1 MAHGV
6 TAKRFGQA
14 SLHTLRWM
22 LVMLRNGRLPA
33 GLGALAL
40 AAILTFVVT
49 DTKFRINRV
58 VVTGVAS
65 LSGSTV
71 AESTGVLGQ
80 SVFRVDATAVARNIV
95 ALPGVQ
101 HVEVSSVAP
110 DTLLVR
116 VQERQPVL
124 IWEASDGS
132 YLIDDSGAVLARLE
146 QANVVSLPRL
156 RAVAGIPSPAV
167 GGRVSITSVHAV
179 VALSE
184 RLPTDAGVTTAAI
197 ALDPTVG
204 LIVQTERWRVVMGND
219 EHLGQKLAVLKS
231 LVRDQSWIDLDLRDP
246 DRPVLKKIQTQ
257 PTVVATPVRKP

>member
-1 MAHGV
+1 MARGV

-14 SLHTLRWM
+14 FLHILRWM

-33 GLGALAL
+33 GVGALAL

-49 DTKFRINRV
+49 DTRFRVNRV

-65 LSGSTV
+65 LSGSAV

-80 SVFRVDATAVARNIV
+80 SVFSVDAASVARKIV

-101 HVEVSSVAP
+101 QAEVSSDAP

-116 VQERQPVL
+116 VRERQPVM
-124 IWEASDGS
+124 IWEASDAA
-132 YLIDDSGAVLARLE
+132 YLIDDSGAVLSRLE
-146 QANVVSLPRL
+146 PTDAISLPRV
-156 RAVAGIPSPAV
+156 RAAMGVPTPEV
-167 GGRVSITSVHAV
+167 GGRVSATSVHAV

-184 RLPTDAGVTTAAI
+184 RLPTEAGLTTAAI

-204 LIVQTERWRVVMGND
+204 LIVQTERWRAVMGND
-219 EHLGQKLAVLKS
+219 EHLGRKLAILKS
-231 LVRDQSWIDLDLRDP
+231 LMHDQSWTDLDLRDP
-246 DRPVLKKIQTQ
+246 DRPVLKKVQNQ
-257 PTVVATPVRKP
+257 PTVVVTPTRKP